1 MELTYN
7 ELEHS
12 TENLWSLLFT
22 TGYLTQRKILD
33 DDRYELM
40 IPNREIRSLFI
51 TQIQTWFKDSAR
63 KDSLRLR
70 ALCNALVS
78 KQSNRVETLLNHYLW
93 NGISIRDTATQN
105 TYKENFYH
113 GMLLGLLQYEENWLI
128 RSNEESGVG
137 YSDILIET
145 QNGIGVVI
153 EIKYAQDGNLDK
165 ACQNALQQ
173 IEERHYTAK
182 LSQDGMDN
190 IIKYGIAFYQ
200 KKCKVVQA

>member
-1 MELTYN
+1 
-7 ELEHS
+7 
-12 TENLWSLLFT
+12 
-22 TGYLTQRKILD
+22 
-33 DDRYELM
+33 
-40 IPNREIRSLFI
+40 
-51 TQIQTWFKDSAR
+51 
-63 KDSLRLR
+63 
-70 ALCNALVS
+70 
-78 KQSNRVETLLNHYLW
+78 
-93 NGISIRDTATQN
+93 
-105 TYKENFYH
+105 
-113 GMLLGLLQYEENWLI
+113 MLLGLLQYEENWLI

>member
-63 KDSLRLR
+63 KESLRLR
-70 ALCNALVS
+70 ALCNALV
-78 KQSNRVETLLNHYLW
+78 SNRVETLLNHYLW

-165 ACQNALQQ
+165 ACQNAL
-173 IEERHYTAK
+173 K